1 MFPLYSATGGPLV
14 ELSIAEAAERIGVTK
29 IALRNK
35 VTRGTVAAIKGDDGQ
50 WRVRVEERNSEWI
63 AIPATGRSRSR
74 RYTPMH
80 DRDVQPD
87 SPATPVSV
95 DPVRRAEQLTVV
107 QEILA
112 PFIAELGSVREELG
126 RERILREQAERE
138 RDDLRQRLEAPHAPE
153 RPGDDESR
161 VTSGNT
167 SHSAPQREPE
177 ASWRVRL
184 RRWLGWE

>member
-1 MFPLYSATGGPLV
+1 MV
-14 ELSIAEAAERIGVTK
+14 ELSIAEAAERTGVTK

-50 WRVRVEERNSEWI
+50 WRVRVEERNGEWI
-63 AIPATGRSRSR
+63 AIPATGRSRPR
-74 RYTPMH
+74 RYTPLH
-80 DRDVQPD
+80 DRDIPHD

-126 RERILREQAERE
+126 RERTLREQAERE
-138 RDDLRQRLEAPHAPE
+138 RDDLRRQLDVPEAREQH
-153 RPGDDESR
+153 GDDQSSPLSTNVAPGGAGEAER
-161 VTSGNT
+161 
-167 SHSAPQREPE
+167 AAEKPQRWPWWMRIL
-177 ASWRVRL
+177 A
-184 RRWLGWE
+184 GK

>member
-1 MFPLYSATGGPLV
+1 
-14 ELSIAEAAERIGVTK
+14 
-29 IALRNK
+29 
-35 VTRGTVAAIKGDDGQ
+35 
-50 WRVRVEERNSEWI
+50 
-63 AIPATGRSRSR
+63 
-74 RYTPMH
+74 MH
-80 DRDVQPD
+80 DRDIQPD

-112 PFIAELGSVREELG
+112 PFIVELGSVREELG

-153 RPGDDESR
+153 RPGDDEPH
-161 VTSGNT
+161 VETNV
-167 SHSAPQREPE
+167 APGGAQRESE

-184 RRWLGWE
+184 RRWVGWE